1 MFTEHKSVFLFV
13 DSLWSRAPGRASLLI
28 QEEEVKEVEC
38 VFSRQTVRRTESRR
52 PFGESERG
60 KNCFQYWR
68 TQKEDFA
75 MSWGTELWD
84 QFENLDKHTQWG
96 IDFLERYAKFVKERL
111 EIEQNYA
118 KQLRNLV
125 KKYCPKRSKDE
136 EPRFTSCLSFYSILN
151 ELNDYA
157 GQREVV
163 AEEMAHRVY
172 GELMR
177 YSQDL
182 KAERKHHLQEGR
194 KAQQHLDHCWK
205 QMDNSKK
212 KFERECRE
220 AEKSQMTYERLDND
234 INATKSEVEKAKAQF
249 YMRTHSADESKN
261 EYAAQLQSFNA
272 EQWKHFHSAIPQI
285 FKNLQNMDERRTVKL
300 GETYRS
306 FAEAERRVI
315 PIISKC
321 LEGMVSAAKAVDERR
336 DSVIVVESFKSGFEP
351 PADFPFEDF
360 SQNLSRTGSDG
371 TISNTP
377 KGDKDRDRDGAPGP
391 RSDPKHPMSRTKNKL
406 WLFGKKPKAPSLEDF
421 SHLPPEQRRK
431 RLQQRIDELN
441 RELQKEMDQR
451 DALNKMKDV
460 YEKSPQMGDPN
471 SLQPKISETICNME
485 KLRSEIH
492 KNETWL
498 SEVEGKQSS
507 RGDRRHSADNHH
519 HGPQGRESP
528 EGSYTDDTSQEHHT
542 PHHRP
547 GPAQPR
553 HPNPDPHEFDDEFD
567 DDDPLPVIG
576 HCKALYSFDGQN
588 EGTLVMAEDEVL
600 YIIEED
606 KGDGWTRARKQSGE
620 EGYVPTSYVEITL
633 EKNSKGAVTYI

>member
-1 MFTEHKSVFLFV
+1 
-13 DSLWSRAPGRASLLI
+13 
-28 QEEEVKEVEC
+28 
-38 VFSRQTVRRTESRR
+38 
-52 PFGESERG
+52 
-60 KNCFQYWR
+60 
-68 TQKEDFA
+68 

-84 QFENLDKHTQWG
+84 QFDNLDKHTQWG

-111 EIEQNYA
+111 DIEQNYA

-125 KKYCPKRSKDE
+125 KKYSPKRPKDE

-163 AEEMAHRVY
+163 AEEMAHKVY

-194 KAQQHLDHCWK
+194 KAQQYLDHCWK
-205 QMDNSKK
+205 QMDNSKR
-212 KFERECRE
+212 KFERECKE
-220 AEKSQMTYERLDND
+220 AEKSQVTYERLDND
-234 INATKSEVEKAKAQF
+234 VNATKSEVEKAKNQ
-249 YMRTHSADESKN
+249 YYLRTHMADESKN
-261 EYAAQLQSFNA
+261 EYAAQLQNFNG
-272 EQWKHFHSAIPQI
+272 EQWKHFNNAIPHI
-285 FKNLQNMDERRTVKL
+285 FKNLQGMDERRTVKL

-315 PIISKC
+315 PIVSKC

-336 DSVIVVESFKSGFEP
+336 DSTIVVESFKSGFDP
-351 PADFPFEDF
+351 PGDFPFEDF

-377 KGDKDRDRDGAPGP
+377 KGDRDRDGGPGSRP
-391 RSDPKHPMSRTKNKL
+391 DPKHATSKTKNKL
-406 WLFGKKPKAPSLEDF
+406 WLFGKKPKSPSSSPPPPPSSTSSHPRPTSHLFPPPRFSSDLVSHYLSEIKTTVPRIPQNLKSLRRGLIAVSLHQAPSLEDF

-431 RLQQRIDELN
+431 RLQQRIDELSK
-441 RELQKEMDQR
+441 ELQKEMDQR

-460 YEKSPQMGDPN
+460 YEKNPQMGDPN

-519 HGPQGRESP
+519 HTPQGRESP

-542 PHHRP
+542 PHHRSTP
-547 GPAQPR
+547 
-553 HPNPDPHEFDDEFD
+553 FDDEFD

>member
-1 MFTEHKSVFLFV
+1 
-13 DSLWSRAPGRASLLI
+13 
-28 QEEEVKEVEC
+28 
-38 VFSRQTVRRTESRR
+38 
-52 PFGESERG
+52 
-60 KNCFQYWR
+60 
-68 TQKEDFA
+68 

-136 EPRFTSCLSFYSILN
+136 EPRFTSCLSFYSILG

-163 AEEMAHRVY
+163 AEEMSHRVY
-172 GELMR
+172 NELMR
-177 YSQDL
+177 YSQEL

-194 KAQQHLDHCWK
+194 KAQQFLDQCWK

-220 AEKSQMTYERLDND
+220 AEKAQMTYDRLDND
-234 INATKSEVEKAKAQF
+234 INATKSEVEKAKAQL
-249 YMRTHSADESKN
+249 YMRTHMADESKN
-261 EYAAQLQSFNA
+261 EYAAQLQNFNG
-272 EQWKHFHSAIPQI
+272 EQWKHFNNSIPHI
-285 FKNLQNMDERRTVKL
+285 FKNLQDMDERRTVKL

-321 LEGMVSAAKAVDERR
+321 LDGMVSAAKAVDDRR
-336 DSVIVVESFKSGFEP
+336 DSTIVVESFKSGFDP
-351 PADFPFEDF
+351 PGDFPFEDF

-377 KGDKDRDRDGAPGP
+377 KGERERDLAPVP
-391 RSDPKHPMSRTKNKL
+391 RSEAKHTIGRSKNKL
-406 WLFGKKPKAPSLEDF
+406 WLFGKKPKWSVKMVPSLEDF

-431 RLQQRIDELN
+431 RLQQKIDELN
-441 RELQKEMDQR
+441 RELQKETDQR

-460 YEKSPQMGDPN
+460 YEKNPQMGDPN
-471 SLQPKISETICNME
+471 SLQPKISETNCNIQ

-519 HGPQGRESP
+519 HTPHGRESP

-542 PHHRP
+542 PHRR
-547 GPAQPR
+547 PAQPAQ
-553 HPNPDPHEFDDEFD
+553 PNHDPHEFDDEFD

-588 EGTLVMAEDEVL
+588 EGTLTMAEDEIL

-620 EGYVPTSYVEITL
+620 EGYVPTSYVEITI
-633 EKNSKGAVTYI
+633 EKNSKGTRLSLC

>member
-1 MFTEHKSVFLFV
+1 
-13 DSLWSRAPGRASLLI
+13 
-28 QEEEVKEVEC
+28 
-38 VFSRQTVRRTESRR
+38 
-52 PFGESERG
+52 
-60 KNCFQYWR
+60 
-68 TQKEDFA
+68 

-84 QFENLDKHTQWG
+84 QFDNLDKHTQWG

-111 EIEQNYA
+111 EVEQNYA

-125 KKYCPKRSKDE
+125 KKYCPKRSKDD

-157 GQREVV
+157 GQRELV
-163 AEEMAHRVY
+163 AEEMALKVY
-172 GELMR
+172 NELMR

-194 KAQQHLDHCWK
+194 KAQQYLDQCWK

-212 KFERECRE
+212 KFERECKE
-220 AEKSQMTYERLDND
+220 AEKSQLNYERLDSD
-234 INATKSEVEKAKAQF
+234 INATKSEVEKAKNQF
-249 YMRTHSADESKN
+249 YMRTHMADESKN
-261 EYAAQLQSFNA
+261 EYAAQLQNFNG
-272 EQWKHFHSAIPQI
+272 EQWKHFNNAIPHI
-285 FKNLQNMDERRTVKL
+285 FKNLQHMDERRTVKL

-306 FAEAERRVI
+306 FAEAERKVI

-321 LEGMVSAAKAVDERR
+321 LDGMVTAAKAVDEKK
-336 DSVIVVESFKSGFEP
+336 DSSLVVESFKSGFEP
-351 PADFPFEDF
+351 PGDFPFEDF
-360 SQNLSRTGSDG
+360 SQNLSGTGSDG

-377 KGDKDRDRDGAPGP
+377 KGERERDVVQGP
-391 RSDPKHPMSRTKNKL
+391 RSEPKPTLGKAKNKL
-406 WLFGKKPKAPSLEDF
+406 WLFGKKPKWSVKMAPSLEDF

-431 RLQQRIDELN
+431 RLQQRIEELS
-441 RELQKEMDQR
+441 RELQKQMDQR

-460 YEKSPQMGDPN
+460 YEKNPQMGDPT

-507 RGDRRHSADNHH
+507 RGDRRPSTDNHQH
-519 HGPQGRESP
+519 TPQGRESP

-542 PHHRP
+542 PHRRP
-547 GPAQPR
+547 GPTQPANR
-553 HPNPDPHEFDDEFD
+553 NPDLHEFDDEFD

-576 HCKALYSFDGQN
+576 HCKALYYFDGKN
-588 EGTLVMAEDEVL
+588 EGTLMMAEDEVL

-620 EGYVPTSYVEITL
+620 EGYVPTSYVEITM
-633 EKNSKGAVTYI
+633 EKNSKGS

>member
-1 MFTEHKSVFLFV
+1 
-13 DSLWSRAPGRASLLI
+13 
-28 QEEEVKEVEC
+28 
-38 VFSRQTVRRTESRR
+38 
-52 PFGESERG
+52 
-60 KNCFQYWR
+60 
-68 TQKEDFA
+68 
-75 MSWGTELWD
+75 MSWGTDLWD

-111 EIEQNYA
+111 EIEQTYA

-125 KKYCPKRSKDE
+125 KKYCPKRSKDD
-136 EPRFTSCLSFYSILN
+136 EPRFTSCLSFYAILN

-163 AEEMAHRVY
+163 AEEMGHRVY

-194 KAQQHLDHCWK
+194 KAQQYLEQCWK

-220 AEKSQMTYERLDND
+220 AEKSQIIFERLDND
-234 INATKSEVEKAKAQF
+234 INATKSEVEKAKAQL
-249 YMRTHSADESKN
+249 YLRTHMADESKN
-261 EYAAQLQSFNA
+261 EYAAQLQNFNA
-272 EQWKHFHSAIPQI
+272 EQWKHFNAAIPQI
-285 FKNLQNMDERRTVKL
+285 FKNLQDMDERRTVKL

-306 FAEAERRVI
+306 FAEVERKVI

-321 LEGMVSAAKAVDERR
+321 LEGMVTAAKNVDERR
-336 DSVIVVESFKSGFEP
+336 DSSIVVESFKSGFEP
-351 PADFPFEDF
+351 PGDFPFEDF
-360 SQNLSRTGSDG
+360 SQNIQRTGSDG
-371 TISNTP
+371 TIGTP
-377 KGDKDRDRDGAPGP
+377 KNDGSKP
-391 RSDPKHPMSRTKNKL
+391 DPKHSIGKAKNKL
-406 WLFGKKPKAPSLEDF
+406 WLFGKKPKLPPSIPPPPLPSFRHAHFQSPKFPTERIVHCLNEMRTVKSKIPSFRGLKRGWSVKLAPNLEDL

-431 RLQQRIDELN
+431 KLQQRIDELS

-460 YEKSPQMGDPN
+460 YEKNPQMGDPG

-498 SEVEGKQSS
+498 AEVEGAKQSS
-507 RGDRRHSADNHH
+507 RSERRPSTDVNHH
-519 HGPQGRESP
+519 APHGRESP
-528 EGSYTDDTSQEHHT
+528 EGSYTDDHSQEHRS
-542 PHHRP
+542 PP
-547 GPAQPR
+547 Q
-553 HPNPDPHEFDDEFD
+553 PDPHEFDDEFD
-567 DDDPLPVIG
+567 DDDPLPAIG
-576 HCKALYSFDGQN
+576 HCKALYSFDGSN
-588 EGTLVMAEDEVL
+588 EGTLVMKEDEVL
-600 YIIEED
+600 YVIEED
-606 KGDGWTRARKQSGE
+606 KGDGWTRVRKQSGE

-633 EKNSKGAVTYI
+633 EKHSKGAVTYI

>member
-1 MFTEHKSVFLFV
+1 
-13 DSLWSRAPGRASLLI
+13 
-28 QEEEVKEVEC
+28 
-38 VFSRQTVRRTESRR
+38 
-52 PFGESERG
+52 
-60 KNCFQYWR
+60 
-68 TQKEDFA
+68 

-111 EIEQNYA
+111 DIEQNYA

-136 EPRFTSCLSFYSILN
+136 EPRFTSCLSFYSILG

-163 AEEMAHRVY
+163 AEEMSHKVY
-172 GELMR
+172 NELMR
-177 YSQDL
+177 YSQEL

-194 KAQQHLDHCWK
+194 KAQQFLDHCWK

-220 AEKSQMTYERLDND
+220 AEKAQSTYDRLDND
-234 INATKSEVEKAKAQF
+234 INATKSEVEKAKAQL
-249 YMRTHSADESKN
+249 YMRTHMADESKN
-261 EYAAQLQSFNA
+261 EYAAQLQNFNG
-272 EQWKHFHSAIPQI
+272 EQWKHFNNSIPQI
-285 FKNLQNMDERRTVKL
+285 FKNLQGMDERRTVKL

-315 PIISKC
+315 PIITKC
-321 LEGMVSAAKAVDERR
+321 LDGMVSAAKAVDERR
-336 DSVIVVESFKSGFEP
+336 DSTIVVESFKSGFEP
-351 PADFPFEDF
+351 PGDFPFEDF

-377 KGDKDRDRDGAPGP
+377 KGERELAPVP
-391 RSDPKHPMSRTKNKL
+391 RSEAKHTISKGKNKL
-406 WLFGKKPKAPSLEDF
+406 WLFGKKPKSPSFLPPPPPSSSHHHHHHHHQRSVSQFFPTSRFGSDLVSHYLSEIKTTIPRIPQNMRGLRRGVRQDESMSLKPVPSLEDF

-431 RLQQRIDELN
+431 RLQQKIDELN
-441 RELQKEMDQR
+441 RELQKETDQR

-460 YEKSPQMGDPN
+460 YEKNPQMGDPN
-471 SLQPKISETICNME
+471 SLQPKISETNCNIQ

-519 HGPQGRESP
+519 HTPHGRESP
-528 EGSYTDDTSQEHHT
+528 EGSYNDDTNQEHQT
-542 PHHRP
+542 PHRTPQHR
-547 GPAQPR
+547 PAQPAQ
-553 HPNPDPHEFDDEFD
+553 PNHDPHEFDDEFD

-588 EGTLVMAEDEVL
+588 EGTLTMAEDEVL

-620 EGYVPTSYVEITL
+620 EGYVPTSYVEITI

>member
-1 MFTEHKSVFLFV
+1 
-13 DSLWSRAPGRASLLI
+13 
-28 QEEEVKEVEC
+28 
-38 VFSRQTVRRTESRR
+38 
-52 PFGESERG
+52 
-60 KNCFQYWR
+60 
-68 TQKEDFA
+68 

-84 QFENLDKHTQWG
+84 QFDNLDKHTQWG

-111 EIEQNYA
+111 EVEQNYA

-125 KKYCPKRSKDE
+125 KKYCPKRSKDD

-157 GQREVV
+157 GQRELV
-163 AEEMAHRVY
+163 AEEMALKVY
-172 GELMR
+172 NELMR

-194 KAQQHLDHCWK
+194 KAQQYLDQCWK

-212 KFERECRE
+212 KFERECKE
-220 AEKSQMTYERLDND
+220 AEKSQLNYERLDSD
-234 INATKSEVEKAKAQF
+234 INATKSEVEKAKNQF
-249 YMRTHSADESKN
+249 YMRTHMADESKN
-261 EYAAQLQSFNA
+261 EYAAQLQNFNG
-272 EQWKHFHSAIPQI
+272 EQWKHFNNAIPHI
-285 FKNLQNMDERRTVKL
+285 FKNLQHMDERRTVKL

-306 FAEAERRVI
+306 FAEAERKVI

-321 LEGMVSAAKAVDERR
+321 LDGMVTAAKAVDERK
-336 DSVIVVESFKSGFEP
+336 DSSLVVESFKSGFEP
-351 PADFPFEDF
+351 PGDFPFEDF
-360 SQNLSRTGSDG
+360 SQNLSGTGSDG

-377 KGDKDRDRDGAPGP
+377 KGERERDG
-391 RSDPKHPMSRTKNKL
+391 NKL

-431 RLQQRIDELN
+431 RLQQKIEELS
-441 RELQKEMDQR
+441 RELQKQMDQR

-460 YEKSPQMGDPN
+460 YEKNPQMGDPT

-492 KNETWL
+492 KNEVQSL
-498 SEVEGKQSS
+498 SIFLTGMLGSLTFLFF
-507 RGDRRHSADNHH
+507 
-519 HGPQGRESP
+519 SP

-542 PHHRP
+542 PHRRP
-547 GPAQPR
+547 GPTQPANR
-553 HPNPDPHEFDDEFD
+553 NPDPHEFDDEFD

-576 HCKALYSFDGQN
+576 HCKALYYFDGMN
-588 EGTLVMAEDEVL
+588 SRDHVL

-620 EGYVPTSYVEITL
+620 EGYVPTSYVEITM

>member
-1 MFTEHKSVFLFV
+1 
-13 DSLWSRAPGRASLLI
+13 
-28 QEEEVKEVEC
+28 
-38 VFSRQTVRRTESRR
+38 
-52 PFGESERG
+52 
-60 KNCFQYWR
+60 
-68 TQKEDFA
+68 

-84 QFENLDKHTQWG
+84 QFDNLDKHTQWG

-111 EIEQNYA
+111 EIEQTYA

-136 EPRFTSCLSFYSILN
+136 EPRFSSCVSFYSILN

-163 AEEMAHRVY
+163 AEDMGHKVY
-172 GELMR
+172 GELLR

-194 KAQQHLDHCWK
+194 KAQQYLDQCWK

-212 KFERECRE
+212 KFERECKE
-220 AEKSQMTYERLDND
+220 AEKCQLGFEKLDND
-234 INATKSEVEKAKAQF
+234 INATKSEVEKAKSQL
-249 YMRTHSADESKN
+249 YLRTHMADESKN
-261 EYAAQLQSFNA
+261 EYAAQLQNFNG
-272 EQWKHFHSAIPQI
+272 EQWKHFNSAIPLI
-285 FKNLQNMDERRTVKL
+285 FKNLQDMDERRTVKL

-306 FAEAERRVI
+306 FAEVERKVL
-315 PIISKC
+315 PIISTC
-321 LEGMVSAAKAVDERR
+321 LEVMVSAAKAVDHRK

-351 PADFPFEDF
+351 PGDFPFEDF
-360 SQNLSRTGSDG
+360 SQNIQRSGSDSTLG
-371 TISNTP
+371 PPRSGGEQGG
-377 KGDKDRDRDGAPGP
+377 KGDP
-391 RSDPKHPMSRTKNKL
+391 RPSLGKAKNKL

-431 RLQQRIDELN
+431 RLQHRIDELS
-441 RELQKEMDQR
+441 RDLQKELDQR

-460 YEKSPQMGDPN
+460 YEKNPQMGDPI
-471 SLQPKISETICNME
+471 SLQPKISETMCTME
-485 KLRSEIH
+485 RLRSEIH

-498 SEVEGKQSS
+498 SEVEGKNSS
-507 RGDRRHSADNHH
+507 RGDRRPSTDPHPA
-519 HGPQGRESP
+519 PAGRESP
-528 EGSYTDDTSQEHHT
+528 EGSYTDDTTQELRGP
-542 PHHRP
+542 PHPSPR
-547 GPAQPR
+547 QPDLP
-553 HPNPDPHEFDDEFD
+553 HADVHEFDDEFD

-588 EGTLVMAEDEVL
+588 EGTLVMLEDEVL

-606 KGDGWTRARKQSGE
+606 KGDGWTRARRQGGE
-620 EGYVPTSYVEITL
+620 EGYVPTSYLEITM

>member
-1 MFTEHKSVFLFV
+1 
-13 DSLWSRAPGRASLLI
+13 
-28 QEEEVKEVEC
+28 
-38 VFSRQTVRRTESRR
+38 
-52 PFGESERG
+52 
-60 KNCFQYWR
+60 
-68 TQKEDFA
+68 

-84 QFENLDKHTQWG
+84 QFDNLDKHTQWG

-111 EIEQNYA
+111 DIEQNYA

-125 KKYCPKRSKDE
+125 KKYCPKRSKEE
-136 EPRFTSCLSFYSILN
+136 EPRFTSCLSFYSVLN

-163 AEEMAHRVY
+163 AEEMAHKVY

-194 KAQQHLDHCWK
+194 KAQQYLDQCWK
-205 QMDNSKK
+205 QMDNSKR
-212 KFERECRE
+212 KFERECKE
-220 AEKSQMTYERLDND
+220 AEKCQITFDRLDND
-234 INATKSEVEKAKAQF
+234 INATKSEVEKAKANF
-249 YMRTHSADESKN
+249 YLRTHMADESKN
-261 EYAAQLQSFNA
+261 EYAAQLQNFNA
-272 EQWKHFHSAIPQI
+272 EQWKHFNNAIPHI
-285 FKNLQNMDERRTVKL
+285 FKNLQDMDQRRTVKL

-315 PIISKC
+315 PIVSKC

-336 DSVIVVESFKSGFEP
+336 DSGIVVESFKSGFDP
-351 PADFPFEDF
+351 PGDFPFEDF

-371 TISNTP
+371 TISSTP
-377 KGDKDRDRDGAPGP
+377 KGDKDRDGAPAP

-441 RELQKEMDQR
+441 KELQKEMDQR

-460 YEKSPQMGDPN
+460 YEKNPQMGDPS

-519 HGPQGRESP
+519 HAPQGRESP

-547 GPAQPR
+547 SAPQHA

-588 EGTLVMAEDEVL
+588 EGTLVMAENEVL

-620 EGYVPTSYVEITL
+620 EGYVPTSYVEITM

>member
-1 MFTEHKSVFLFV
+1 
-13 DSLWSRAPGRASLLI
+13 
-28 QEEEVKEVEC
+28 
-38 VFSRQTVRRTESRR
+38 
-52 PFGESERG
+52 
-60 KNCFQYWR
+60 
-68 TQKEDFA
+68 

-84 QFENLDKHTQWG
+84 QFDNLDKHTQWG

-111 EIEQNYA
+111 DIEQNYA
-118 KQLRNLV
+118 KQLRSLV

-136 EPRFTSCLSFYSILN
+136 EPRFTSCLSFYSVLN

-163 AEEMAHRVY
+163 AEEMAQRVY

-194 KAQQHLDHCWK
+194 KAQQYLDHCWK

-212 KFERECRE
+212 KFERECKE
-220 AEKSQMTYERLDND
+220 AEKSQITFDRLDND

-249 YMRTHSADESKN
+249 YLRTHMADESKN
-261 EYAAQLQSFNA
+261 EYAAQLQNFNA
-272 EQWKHFHSAIPQI
+272 EQWKHFNNSIPHI
-285 FKNLQNMDERRTVKL
+285 FKNLQAMDERRTVKL

-315 PIISKC
+315 PIVSKC

-336 DSVIVVESFKSGFEP
+336 DSGIVVESFKSGFDP
-351 PADFPFEDF
+351 PGDFPFEDY

-377 KGDKDRDRDGAPGP
+377 KGDREKDGAPGP
-391 RSDPKHPMSRTKNKL
+391 RPDPKQHPMSRTKNKL

-441 RELQKEMDQR
+441 KELQKEMDQR

-460 YEKSPQMGDPN
+460 YEKNPQMGDPS

-519 HGPQGRESP
+519 HAPQGRESP

-547 GPAQPR
+547 KSPPSVNPA
-553 HPNPDPHEFDDEFD
+553 PDPHEFDDEFD

-620 EGYVPTSYVEITL
+620 EGYVPSSYVDITL

>member
-1 MFTEHKSVFLFV
+1 
-13 DSLWSRAPGRASLLI
+13 
-28 QEEEVKEVEC
+28 
-38 VFSRQTVRRTESRR
+38 
-52 PFGESERG
+52 
-60 KNCFQYWR
+60 
-68 TQKEDFA
+68 

-96 IDFLERYAKFVKERL
+96 IDFVERYAKFVKERL
-111 EIEQNYA
+111 DVEQTYA

-125 KKYCPKRSKDE
+125 KKYCPKRAKDE
-136 EPRFTSCLSFYSILN
+136 EPRFTSCVSFYSILG

-163 AEEMAHRVY
+163 AEEMSHKVY
-172 GELMR
+172 NELMR
-177 YSQDL
+177 YSQEL

-194 KAQQHLDHCWK
+194 KAQQFLDHCWK

-220 AEKSQMTYERLDND
+220 AEKAQMTFDRLDND
-234 INATKSEVEKAKAQF
+234 INATKSEVEKAKAQL
-249 YMRTHSADESKN
+249 YLRTHMADESKN
-261 EYAAQLQSFNA
+261 EYAAQLQNFNT
-272 EQWKHFHSAIPQI
+272 EQWKHFNKSIPHI

-315 PIISKC
+315 PIVSKC
-321 LEGMVSAAKAVDERR
+321 LDGMVSAAKSVDERR
-336 DSVIVVESFKSGFEP
+336 DSAIVVESFKSGFEP
-351 PADFPFEDF
+351 PGDFPFEDF
-360 SQNLSRTGSDG
+360 SQNLSRTGSDS

-377 KGDKDRDRDGAPGP
+377 KAERDLGPIP
-391 RSDPKHPMSRTKNKL
+391 RSEAKQTIGRSKNKL
-406 WLFGKKPKAPSLEDF
+406 WLFGKKPKVPSLEDF

-431 RLQQRIDELN
+431 RLQQKIDELN
-441 RELQKEMDQR
+441 RELQKETDQR

-460 YEKSPQMGDPN
+460 YEKNPQMGDPN
-471 SLQPKISETICNME
+471 SLQPKISETICNMQ

-492 KNETWL
+492 KNESWL

-519 HGPQGRESP
+519 HTPGRESP

-542 PHHRP
+542 PRHR
-547 GPAQPR
+547 PAQPAQ
-553 HPNPDPHEFDDEFD
+553 PNPDPHEFDDEFD

-588 EGTLVMAEDEVL
+588 EGTLKMAEDEVL
-600 YIIEED
+600 YVIEED

-620 EGYVPTSYVEITL
+620 EGYVPTSYVEITI

>member
-1 MFTEHKSVFLFV
+1 
-13 DSLWSRAPGRASLLI
+13 
-28 QEEEVKEVEC
+28 
-38 VFSRQTVRRTESRR
+38 
-52 PFGESERG
+52 
-60 KNCFQYWR
+60 
-68 TQKEDFA
+68 

-111 EIEQNYA
+111 DIEQSYA

-125 KKYCPKRSKDE
+125 KKYCPKRPKDE
-136 EPRFTSCLSFYSILN
+136 EPRFTSCVSFYSILG

-163 AEEMAHRVY
+163 AEEMSHKVY
-172 GELMR
+172 NELMR
-177 YSQDL
+177 YSQEL

-194 KAQQHLDHCWK
+194 KAQQFLDHCWK

-220 AEKSQMTYERLDND
+220 AEKAQMTFDRLDND
-234 INATKSEVEKAKAQF
+234 INATKSEVEKAKAQL
-249 YMRTHSADESKN
+249 YMRTHMADESKN
-261 EYAAQLQSFNA
+261 EYAAQLQNFNG
-272 EQWKHFHSAIPQI
+272 EQWKHYNNSVPHI
-285 FKNLQNMDERRTVKL
+285 FKNIQDMDERRTVKL
-300 GETYRS
+300 GETYQR
-306 FAEAERRVI
+306 FAEAEKRVI

-321 LEGMVSAAKAVDERR
+321 LDGMVSAAKAVDARR
-336 DSVIVVESFKSGFEP
+336 DSSIVVESFKSGFEP
-351 PADFPFEDF
+351 PGDFPFEDF
-360 SQNLSRTGSDG
+360 SQHLSRTGSDG

-377 KGDKDRDRDGAPGP
+377 KSDRDLGPIP
-391 RSDPKHPMSRTKNKL
+391 RSEAKHTIGRSKNKL
-406 WLFGKKPKAPSLEDF
+406 WLFGKKPKVPSLEDF

-431 RLQQRIDELN
+431 RLQQKLDELN
-441 RELQKEMDQR
+441 KELQKETDQR

-460 YEKSPQMGDPN
+460 YEKNPQMGDPN
-471 SLQPKISETICNME
+471 SLQPRISETNCNIQ

-519 HGPQGRESP
+519 HTPHGRESP

-542 PHHRP
+542 PRHR
-547 GPAQPR
+547 PAQPTQPI
-553 HPNPDPHEFDDEFD
+553 HDPHEFDDEFD

-588 EGTLVMAEDEVL
+588 EGTLTMAEDEVL

-620 EGYVPTSYVEITL
+620 EGYVPTSYVEITI

>member
-1 MFTEHKSVFLFV
+1 
-13 DSLWSRAPGRASLLI
+13 
-28 QEEEVKEVEC
+28 
-38 VFSRQTVRRTESRR
+38 
-52 PFGESERG
+52 
-60 KNCFQYWR
+60 
-68 TQKEDFA
+68 

-84 QFENLDKHTQWG
+84 QFDNLDKHTQWG

-111 EIEQNYA
+111 DIEQNYA

-163 AEEMAHRVY
+163 AEEMAHKVY

-194 KAQQHLDHCWK
+194 KAQQYLDHSWK
-205 QMDNSKK
+205 QMDNSKR
-212 KFERECRE
+212 KFERECKE
-220 AEKSQMTYERLDND
+220 AEKSQINFDRLDND
-234 INATKSEVEKAKAQF
+234 INATKSEVEKAKAQL
-249 YMRTHSADESKN
+249 YLRTHMADESKN
-261 EYAAQLQSFNA
+261 EYAAQLQNFNA
-272 EQWKHFHSAIPQI
+272 EQWKHFNNAIPHI
-285 FKNLQNMDERRTVKL
+285 FKNLQDMDERRTVKL

-315 PIISKC
+315 PIVSKC

-336 DSVIVVESFKSGFEP
+336 DASIVVESFKSGFDP
-351 PADFPFEDF
+351 PGDFPFEDF

-371 TISNTP
+371 TISGTP
-377 KGDKDRDRDGAPGP
+377 KGEREKEGAPGP
-391 RSDPKHPMSRTKNKL
+391 RPDPKHTSRTKNKL

-431 RLQQRIDELN
+431 RLQQRIDELSK
-441 RELQKEMDQR
+441 ELQKEMDQR

-460 YEKSPQMGDPN
+460 YEKNPQMGDPS

-519 HGPQGRESP
+519 HTPQGRESP

-542 PHHRP
+542 PHHRAGPPQP
-547 GPAQPR
+547 GN
-553 HPNPDPHEFDDEFD
+553 PNPDPHEFDDEFD

-620 EGYVPTSYVEITL
+620 EGYVPTSYVEITM
-633 EKNSKGAVTYI
+633 EKNSKGS

>member
-1 MFTEHKSVFLFV
+1 
-13 DSLWSRAPGRASLLI
+13 
-28 QEEEVKEVEC
+28 
-38 VFSRQTVRRTESRR
+38 
-52 PFGESERG
+52 
-60 KNCFQYWR
+60 
-68 TQKEDFA
+68 

-84 QFENLDKHTQWG
+84 QFDNLDKHTQWG

-111 EIEQNYA
+111 DIEQNYA
-118 KQLRNLV
+118 KQLQNLV
-125 KKYCPKRSKDE
+125 KKYCPKRPKDE

-163 AEEMAHRVY
+163 AEEMAHKVY

-205 QMDNSKK
+205 QMDNSKR

-220 AEKSQMTYERLDND
+220 AEKSQITYDRLDND

-249 YMRTHSADESKN
+249 YLRTHMADESKN
-261 EYAAQLQSFNA
+261 EYAAQLQNFNA
-272 EQWKHFHSAIPQI
+272 EQWKHFNNAIPHI
-285 FKNLQNMDERRTVKL
+285 FKNLQDMDERRTVKL

-315 PIISKC
+315 PIVSKC
-321 LEGMVSAAKAVDERR
+321 LEGMVSAAKAVDIRR
-336 DSVIVVESFKSGFEP
+336 DSAIVVESFKSGFEP
-351 PADFPFEDF
+351 PGDFPFEDF

-377 KGDKDRDRDGAPGP
+377 KGERDKDGAPGP
-391 RSDPKHPMSRTKNKL
+391 RPDPKHPMSKTKNKL

-431 RLQQRIDELN
+431 RLQQRIDELSK
-441 RELQKEMDQR
+441 ELQKEMDQR

-460 YEKSPQMGDPN
+460 YEKNPQMGDPS

-519 HGPQGRESP
+519 HTPQGRESP
-528 EGSYTDDTSQEHHT
+528 EGSYTDDTSQENHT
-542 PHHRP
+542 PHHHHSSPPQP
-547 GPAQPR
+547 G
-553 HPNPDPHEFDDEFD
+553 HPSTDPHEFDDEFD

-620 EGYVPTSYVEITL
+620 EGYVPTSYVEITM
-633 EKNSKGAVTYI
+633 EKNSKGS

>member
-1 MFTEHKSVFLFV
+1 
-13 DSLWSRAPGRASLLI
+13 
-28 QEEEVKEVEC
+28 
-38 VFSRQTVRRTESRR
+38 
-52 PFGESERG
+52 
-60 KNCFQYWR
+60 
-68 TQKEDFA
+68 

-84 QFENLDKHTQWG
+84 QFDNLDKHTQWG

-111 EIEQNYA
+111 DIEQNYA

-125 KKYCPKRSKDE
+125 KKYLPKRSKEE
-136 EPRFTSCLSFYSILN
+136 EPRFTSCLSFYAILT

-157 GQREVV
+157 GQKEVV
-163 AEEMAHRVY
+163 AEEMGQRVY
-172 GELMR
+172 GALMK

-182 KAERKHHLQEGR
+182 KADRKHHLQEGR
-194 KAQQHLDHCWK
+194 KAQQFLDHCWK

-212 KFERECRE
+212 KFERECKE
-220 AEKSQMTYERLDND
+220 AEKSQVTYERLDND
-234 INATKSEVEKAKAQF
+234 INATKSDVEKAKAQF
-249 YMRTHSADESKN
+249 YLRTHMADESKN
-261 EYAAQLQSFNA
+261 EYAAQLQNFNA
-272 EQWKHFHSAIPQI
+272 EQWKHFNNAIPHI
-285 FKNLQNMDERRTVKL
+285 FKNLQDMDQRRTVKL

-306 FAEAERRVI
+306 FAEAERRVV

-321 LEGMVSAAKAVDERR
+321 LDGMVSAAKAVDDKK
-336 DSVIVVESFKSGFEP
+336 DSAIVVESFKSGFDP
-351 PADFPFEDF
+351 PGDFPFEDF

-371 TISNTP
+371 TISSNTP
-377 KGDKDRDRDGAPGP
+377 KGDRDAAPGP
-391 RSDPKHPMSRTKNKL
+391 RPDPKHTMSKAKNKL
-406 WLFGKKPKAPSLEDF
+406 WLFGKKPKSPTSSPPPPPSSSSSSRPRSSQLFPPNRFSSDRVTQYLSEIKTTVPRIPQNLKGLRRGWSVKMAPSVEDY

-441 RELQKEMDQR
+441 KELQKQMDQR

-471 SLQPKISETICNME
+471 SLQPKISETMCNME

-492 KNETWL
+492 RHESWL

-507 RGDRRHSADNHH
+507 RDRRHSADNHH
-519 HGPQGRESP
+519 HTPQGRESP
-528 EGSYTDDTSQEHHT
+528 EGSYTEDTSQEHHS
-542 PHHRP
+542 PQFHSSPPQP
-547 GPAQPR
+547 GQP
-553 HPNPDPHEFDDEFD
+553 NADPLEFDDEFD

-576 HCKALYSFDGQN
+576 HCKALYGFDGQN

-620 EGYVPTSYVEITL
+620 EGYVPTTYVEITM
-633 EKNSKGAVTYI
+633 EKNCKGAVTYI

>member
-1 MFTEHKSVFLFV
+1 
-13 DSLWSRAPGRASLLI
+13 
-28 QEEEVKEVEC
+28 
-38 VFSRQTVRRTESRR
+38 
-52 PFGESERG
+52 
-60 KNCFQYWR
+60 
-68 TQKEDFA
+68 

-212 KFERECRE
+212 KFERECKE
-220 AEKSQMTYERLDND
+220 AEKSQITYERLDND

-249 YMRTHSADESKN
+249 YMRTHAADESKN

-336 DSVIVVESFKSGFEP
+336 DSAIVVESFKSGFEP

-377 KGDKDRDRDGAPGP
+377 KGDRDRDREGAPGP

-406 WLFGKKPKAPSLEDF
+406 WLFGKKPKWSVKMAPSLEDF

-460 YEKSPQMGDPN
+460 YEKNPQMGDPN

-528 EGSYTDDTSQEHHT
+528 EGSYTDDTSQEHPT

-633 EKNSKGAVTYI
+633 EKNSKGS

>member
-1 MFTEHKSVFLFV
+1 
-13 DSLWSRAPGRASLLI
+13 
-28 QEEEVKEVEC
+28 
-38 VFSRQTVRRTESRR
+38 
-52 PFGESERG
+52 
-60 KNCFQYWR
+60 
-68 TQKEDFA
+68 

-84 QFENLDKHTQWG
+84 QFDNLDKHTQWG

-111 EIEQNYA
+111 DIEQNYA

-125 KKYCPKRSKDE
+125 KKYCPKRSKEE
-136 EPRFTSCLSFYSILN
+136 EPRFTSCLSFYSVLN

-163 AEEMAHRVY
+163 AEEMAHKVY

-177 YSQDL
+177 YSQDI
-182 KAERKHHLQEGR
+182 KAERKH
-194 KAQQHLDHCWK
+194 
-205 QMDNSKK
+205 SKR
-212 KFERECRE
+212 KFERECKE
-220 AEKSQMTYERLDND
+220 AEKSQITYDRLDND

-249 YMRTHSADESKN
+249 YLRTHMADESKN
-261 EYAAQLQSFNA
+261 EYAAQLQNFNA
-272 EQWKHFHSAIPQI
+272 EQWKHFNNAVPHI
-285 FKNLQNMDERRTVKL
+285 FKNLQDMDDRRTVKL

-315 PIISKC
+315 PIVSKC
-321 LEGMVSAAKAVDERR
+321 LEGMVSAAKAVDMRR
-336 DSVIVVESFKSGFEP
+336 DSAIVVESFKSGFEP
-351 PADFPFEDF
+351 PGDFPFEDF
-360 SQNLSRTGSDG
+360 SQNLSRSGSDG

-377 KGDKDRDRDGAPGP
+377 KGDRERDRDGAPGSRP
-391 RSDPKHPMSRTKNKL
+391 DPKHPMSRTKNKL

-431 RLQQRIDELN
+431 RLQQRIDELGK
-441 RELQKEMDQR
+441 ELQKEMDQR

-460 YEKSPQMGDPN
+460 YEKNPQMGDPS

-498 SEVEGKQSS
+498 SEVEGKQST

-519 HGPQGRESP
+519 HTPQGRESP

-542 PHHRP
+542 PQLRTSPPKP
-547 GPAQPR
+547 GQ
-553 HPNPDPHEFDDEFD
+553 PNPELHEFDDEFD
-567 DDDPLPVIG
+567 DDDPLPVLG

-606 KGDGWTRARKQSGE
+606 KGDGWTRARKQGGE
-620 EGYVPTSYVEITL
+620 EGYVPTSYVEITM
-633 EKNSKGAVTYI
+633 ERNSKGS

>member
-1 MFTEHKSVFLFV
+1 
-13 DSLWSRAPGRASLLI
+13 
-28 QEEEVKEVEC
+28 
-38 VFSRQTVRRTESRR
+38 
-52 PFGESERG
+52 
-60 KNCFQYWR
+60 
-68 TQKEDFA
+68 

-84 QFENLDKHTQWG
+84 QFDNLDKHTQWG

-111 EIEQNYA
+111 DIEQNYA

-125 KKYCPKRSKDE
+125 KKYLPKRSKEE
-136 EPRFTSCLSFYSILN
+136 EPRFTSCLSFYAILT

-157 GQREVV
+157 GQKEVV
-163 AEEMAHRVY
+163 AEEMGQRVY
-172 GELMR
+172 GALMK

-182 KAERKHHLQEGR
+182 KADRKHHLQEGR
-194 KAQQHLDHCWK
+194 KAQQFLDHCWK

-212 KFERECRE
+212 KFERECKE
-220 AEKSQMTYERLDND
+220 AEKSQVTYERLDND
-234 INATKSEVEKAKAQF
+234 INATKSDVEKAKAQF
-249 YMRTHSADESKN
+249 YLRTHMADESKN
-261 EYAAQLQSFNA
+261 EYAAQLQNFNA
-272 EQWKHFHSAIPQI
+272 EQWKHFNNAIPHI
-285 FKNLQNMDERRTVKL
+285 FKNLQDMDQRRTVKL

-306 FAEAERRVI
+306 FAEAERRVV

-321 LEGMVSAAKAVDERR
+321 LDGMVSAAKAVDDKK
-336 DSVIVVESFKSGFEP
+336 DSAIVVESFKSGFDP
-351 PADFPFEDF
+351 PGDFPFEDF

-371 TISNTP
+371 TISSNTP
-377 KGDKDRDRDGAPGP
+377 KGDRDAAPGP
-391 RSDPKHPMSRTKNKL
+391 RPDPKHTMSKAKNKL
-406 WLFGKKPKAPSLEDF
+406 WLFGKKPKAPSVEDY

-441 RELQKEMDQR
+441 KELQKQMDQR

-471 SLQPKISETICNME
+471 SLQPKISETMCNME

-492 KNETWL
+492 RHESWL

-507 RGDRRHSADNHH
+507 RDRRHSADNHH
-519 HGPQGRESP
+519 HTPQGRESP
-528 EGSYTDDTSQEHHT
+528 EGSYTEDTSQEHHS
-542 PHHRP
+542 PQFHSSPPQP
-547 GPAQPR
+547 GQP
-553 HPNPDPHEFDDEFD
+553 NADPLEFDDEFD

-576 HCKALYSFDGQN
+576 HCKALYGFDGQN

-620 EGYVPTSYVEITL
+620 EGYVPTTYVEITM
-633 EKNSKGAVTYI
+633 EKNCKGAVTYI

>member
-1 MFTEHKSVFLFV
+1 
-13 DSLWSRAPGRASLLI
+13 
-28 QEEEVKEVEC
+28 
-38 VFSRQTVRRTESRR
+38 
-52 PFGESERG
+52 
-60 KNCFQYWR
+60 
-68 TQKEDFA
+68 

-111 EIEQNYA
+111 DIEQNYA

-136 EPRFTSCLSFYSILN
+136 EPRFTSCLSFYSILG

-163 AEEMAHRVY
+163 AEEMSHKVY
-172 GELMR
+172 NELMR
-177 YSQDL
+177 YSQEL

-194 KAQQHLDHCWK
+194 KAQQFLDHCWK

-220 AEKSQMTYERLDND
+220 AEKAQSTYDRLDND
-234 INATKSEVEKAKAQF
+234 INATKSEVEKAKAQL
-249 YMRTHSADESKN
+249 YMRTHMADESKN
-261 EYAAQLQSFNA
+261 EYAAQLQNFNG
-272 EQWKHFHSAIPQI
+272 EQWKHFNNSIPQI
-285 FKNLQNMDERRTVKL
+285 FKNLQGMDERRTVKL

-315 PIISKC
+315 PIITKC
-321 LEGMVSAAKAVDERR
+321 LDGMVSAAKAVDERR
-336 DSVIVVESFKSGFEP
+336 DSTIVVESFKSGFEP
-351 PADFPFEDF
+351 PGDFPFEDF

-377 KGDKDRDRDGAPGP
+377 KGERELAPVP
-391 RSDPKHPMSRTKNKL
+391 RSEAKHTISKGKNKL
-406 WLFGKKPKAPSLEDF
+406 WLFGKKPKWSAKMVPSLEDF

-431 RLQQRIDELN
+431 RLQQKIDELN
-441 RELQKEMDQR
+441 RELQKETDQR

-460 YEKSPQMGDPN
+460 YEKNPQMGDPN
-471 SLQPKISETICNME
+471 SLQPKISETNCNIQ

-519 HGPQGRESP
+519 HTPHGRESP
-528 EGSYTDDTSQEHHT
+528 EGSYNDDTNQEHQT
-542 PHHRP
+542 PHRTPQHR
-547 GPAQPR
+547 PAQPAQ
-553 HPNPDPHEFDDEFD
+553 PNHDPHEFDDEFD

-588 EGTLVMAEDEVL
+588 EGTLTMAEDEVL

-620 EGYVPTSYVEITL
+620 EGYVPTSYVEITI

>member
-1 MFTEHKSVFLFV
+1 
-13 DSLWSRAPGRASLLI
+13 
-28 QEEEVKEVEC
+28 
-38 VFSRQTVRRTESRR
+38 
-52 PFGESERG
+52 
-60 KNCFQYWR
+60 
-68 TQKEDFA
+68 

-633 EKNSKGAVTYI
+633 EKNSKGS

>member
-1 MFTEHKSVFLFV
+1 
-13 DSLWSRAPGRASLLI
+13 
-28 QEEEVKEVEC
+28 
-38 VFSRQTVRRTESRR
+38 
-52 PFGESERG
+52 
-60 KNCFQYWR
+60 
-68 TQKEDFA
+68 

-136 EPRFTSCLSFYSILN
+136 EPRFTSCLSFYSILG

-163 AEEMAHRVY
+163 AEEMSHRVY
-172 GELMR
+172 NELMR
-177 YSQDL
+177 YSQEL

-194 KAQQHLDHCWK
+194 KAQQFLDQCWK

-220 AEKSQMTYERLDND
+220 AEKAQMTYDRLDND
-234 INATKSEVEKAKAQF
+234 INATKSEVEKAKAQL
-249 YMRTHSADESKN
+249 YMRTHMADESKN
-261 EYAAQLQSFNA
+261 EYAAQLQNFNG
-272 EQWKHFHSAIPQI
+272 EQWKHFNNSIPHI
-285 FKNLQNMDERRTVKL
+285 FKNLQDMDERRTVKL

-321 LEGMVSAAKAVDERR
+321 LDGMVSAAKAVDDRR
-336 DSVIVVESFKSGFEP
+336 DSTIVVESFKSGFDP
-351 PADFPFEDF
+351 PGDFPFEDF

-377 KGDKDRDRDGAPGP
+377 KGERERDLAPVP
-391 RSDPKHPMSRTKNKL
+391 RSEAKHTIGRSKNKL
-406 WLFGKKPKAPSLEDF
+406 WLFGKKPKVPSLEDF

-431 RLQQRIDELN
+431 RLQQKIDELN
-441 RELQKEMDQR
+441 RELQKETDQR

-460 YEKSPQMGDPN
+460 YEKNPQMGDPN
-471 SLQPKISETICNME
+471 SLQPKISETNCNIQ

-519 HGPQGRESP
+519 HTPHGRESP

-542 PHHRP
+542 PHRR
-547 GPAQPR
+547 PAQPAQ
-553 HPNPDPHEFDDEFD
+553 PNHDPHEFDDEFD

-588 EGTLVMAEDEVL
+588 EGTLTMAEDEIL

-620 EGYVPTSYVEITL
+620 EGYVPTSYVEITI
-633 EKNSKGAVTYI
+633 EKNSKGTRLSLC

>member
-1 MFTEHKSVFLFV
+1 
-13 DSLWSRAPGRASLLI
+13 
-28 QEEEVKEVEC
+28 
-38 VFSRQTVRRTESRR
+38 
-52 PFGESERG
+52 
-60 KNCFQYWR
+60 
-68 TQKEDFA
+68 

-111 EIEQNYA
+111 DVEQTYA

-125 KKYCPKRSKDE
+125 KKYCPKRAKDE
-136 EPRFTSCLSFYSILN
+136 EPRFTSCVSFYSILG

-163 AEEMAHRVY
+163 AEEMSHKVY
-172 GELMR
+172 NELMR
-177 YSQDL
+177 YSQEL

-194 KAQQHLDHCWK
+194 KAQQFLDHCWK

-220 AEKSQMTYERLDND
+220 AEKAQMTFDRLDND
-234 INATKSEVEKAKAQF
+234 INATKSEVEKAKAQL
-249 YMRTHSADESKN
+249 YLRTHMADESKN
-261 EYAAQLQSFNA
+261 EYAAQLQNFNT
-272 EQWKHFHSAIPQI
+272 EQWKHFNKSIPHI

-315 PIISKC
+315 PIVSKC
-321 LEGMVSAAKAVDERR
+321 LDGMVSAAKSVDERR
-336 DSVIVVESFKSGFEP
+336 DSTIVVESFKSGFEP
-351 PADFPFEDF
+351 PGDFPFEDF

-377 KGDKDRDRDGAPGP
+377 KAERDLGPIP
-391 RSDPKHPMSRTKNKL
+391 RSEAKQTIGRSKNKL
-406 WLFGKKPKAPSLEDF
+406 WLFGKKPKWSVKMVPSLEDF

-431 RLQQRIDELN
+431 RLQQKIDELN
-441 RELQKEMDQR
+441 RELQKETDQR

-460 YEKSPQMGDPN
+460 YEKNPQMGDPN
-471 SLQPKISETICNME
+471 SLQPKISETICNMQ

-492 KNETWL
+492 KNESWL

-519 HGPQGRESP
+519 HTPGRESP

-542 PHHRP
+542 PRHR
-547 GPAQPR
+547 PAQPAQ
-553 HPNPDPHEFDDEFD
+553 PNPDPHEFDDEFD

-588 EGTLVMAEDEVL
+588 EGTLKMAEDEVL
-600 YIIEED
+600 YVIEED

-620 EGYVPTSYVEITL
+620 EGYVPTSYVEITI
-633 EKNSKGAVTYI
+633 EKNSKGS

>member
-1 MFTEHKSVFLFV
+1 
-13 DSLWSRAPGRASLLI
+13 
-28 QEEEVKEVEC
+28 
-38 VFSRQTVRRTESRR
+38 
-52 PFGESERG
+52 
-60 KNCFQYWR
+60 
-68 TQKEDFA
+68 

-96 IDFLERYAKFVKERL
+96 IDFVERYAKFVKERL

-163 AEEMAHRVY
+163 AEEMAHKVY

-182 KAERKHHLQEGR
+182 KTERKHHLQEGR
-194 KAQQHLDHCWK
+194 KAQQHLDQCWK

-220 AEKSQMTYERLDND
+220 AEKSQITYERLDND
-234 INATKSEVEKAKAQF
+234 FNATKSEVEKAKNQL
-249 YMRTHSADESKN
+249 YVRTHMVDESKN
-261 EYAAQLQSFNA
+261 EYASQLQNFNT
-272 EQWKHFHSAIPQI
+272 EQWNHFNKAIPHI
-285 FKNLQNMDERRTVKL
+285 FKNLQDMDERRTVKL

-306 FAEAERRVI
+306 FAEAERRVV

-336 DSVIVVESFKSGFEP
+336 DSTIVVESFKSGFDP
-351 PADFPFEDF
+351 PVDFPFEDY

-377 KGDKDRDRDGAPGP
+377 KVDRDVSSGP
-391 RSDPKHPMSRTKNKL
+391 RSDPKHTMSRTKNKL

-441 RELQKEMDQR
+441 RELQKEQEQR

-460 YEKSPQMGDPN
+460 YEKNPQMGDPS

-519 HGPQGRESP
+519 HTPQGRESP

-542 PHHRP
+542 PHHRSAP
-547 GPAQPR
+547 T

-620 EGYVPTSYVEITL
+620 EGYVPTSYVEITM
-633 EKNSKGAVTYI
+633 ERNSKGAVTYI

>member
-1 MFTEHKSVFLFV
+1 
-13 DSLWSRAPGRASLLI
+13 
-28 QEEEVKEVEC
+28 
-38 VFSRQTVRRTESRR
+38 
-52 PFGESERG
+52 
-60 KNCFQYWR
+60 
-68 TQKEDFA
+68 

-212 KFERECRE
+212 KFERECKE
-220 AEKSQMTYERLDND
+220 AEKSQITYERLDND

-249 YMRTHSADESKN
+249 YMRTHAADESKN

-336 DSVIVVESFKSGFEP
+336 DSAIVVESFKSGFEP

-377 KGDKDRDRDGAPGP
+377 KGDRERERDGAPGP

-460 YEKSPQMGDPN
+460 YEKNPQMGDPN

-528 EGSYTDDTSQEHHT
+528 EGSYTDDTSQEHQT

-633 EKNSKGAVTYI
+633 EKNSKGS